1 MAVFD
6 WMEAAKAELNDSPAF
21 RKLGSIDLR
30 LAFKSG
36 KHCNLVHFHGFE
48 IGDIKSIDPDVPFAE
63 AEVMVEMST
72 RNWNSYMRKR
82 SLSRIQTL
90 LSMDV
95 DRPIVT
101 ASNPLNRRLFDR
113 YHRSIQ
119 AFVDAG
125 AQWTAHRANV

>member
-6 WMEAAKAELNDSPAF
+6 WMEPAKAEMNESESF
-21 RKLGSIDLR
+21 RKFGSLDVR

-36 KHCNLVHFHGFE
+36 KNCKVVQFRGFQVGE
-48 IGDIKSIDPDVPFAE
+48 IKTVDPDMPFVDAD
-63 AEVMVEMST
+63 VMIEMTT

-82 SLSRIQTL
+82 ALKRMHSLQ
-90 LSMDV
+90 SMDV
-95 DRPIVT
+95 DSNIIT

-113 YHRSIQ
+113 YQKSIQ

-125 AQWTAHRANV
+125 AQWNARRAHV

>member
-6 WMEAAKAELNDSPAF
+6 WMQPAREQLNSSSGF
-21 RKLGSIDLR
+21 RQLGSVDIR

-36 KHCNLVHFHGFE
+36 KNCNLVHFHGFE

-72 RNWNSYMRKR
+72 RNWNSYLRKR
-82 SLSRIQTL
+82 ALSRTQTL

-95 DRPIVT
+95 DRPIIS

-125 AQWTAHRANV
+125 AQWNAHRANV